1 MEIRPPTWPGFRRI
15 RGHPWACF
23 RPRESPAGAHCL
35 MHSCSIGQP
44 VSPTTRT
51 SSGQDGPDPVDRGC
65 GDRAYLKALRPPGRG
80 ERDTEPEVPRGP
92 RILPRSAPVTPDEF
106 VPIRRSHSIPE
117 NLGSAVTEQ
126 MGHRARCPR
135 LGPQLTLSGISR
147 GRPVLSFPGPE
158 ARHVLRMELRHDH
171 SE

>member
-1 MEIRPPTWPGFRRI
+1 MEIRPPTWPGSRRI

-23 RPRESPAGAHCL
+23 RPRESPGGAHCF

-51 SSGQDGPDPVDRGC
+51 SSGQGWPDPVDRGC
-65 GDRAYLKALRPPGRG
+65 GDRAYLKALRPPGRR

-92 RILPRSAPVTPDEF
+92 RILPRSAPVTPDQF
-106 VPIRRSHSIPE
+106 IPIRRSHSIPE

-126 MGHRARCPR
+126 MGHRVPQAGPPAH
-135 LGPQLTLSGISR
+135 PQLTR
-147 GRPVLSFPGPE
+147 GMSFPGPE
-158 ARHVLRMELRHDH
+158 ARHVLRMELGHDH